1 MHNLKSIK
9 IMDIHQKLNQDLAV
23 LIQSTFAS
31 VDESNV
37 GRFFFASPKDPEH
50 GDLACNAAMMLAKP
64 EKSSPMVLAEKIAT
78 SFRDWAAFSSV
89 EVVKPGFINVRLN
102 TDFLCGELQRILEY
116 RDDFSHSNVG
126 AGKKV
131 NIEYVSV
138 NPTGPLH
145 VGHARGAI
153 FGDALSALLQRIGY
167 HVTREY
173 YINDAGVQVDVLAR
187 SAYGRYLEALGDTHQ
202 TFEAPLYPGDYL
214 KPLGQALAEKYGT
227 TYQDAPE
234 SEWLQIFRTEAT
246 DAMMTLIRADLA
258 ALGVV
263 QDVFSSEQALV
274 KSGAVEETLA
284 EMHRRELVYRGVL
297 EPPKGKKPD
306 DWEPREQ
313 LLFRSSDYGDDIDR
327 PLIKSDGSWSYFTPD
342 ITYHR
347 DKLRREHDWLINIF
361 GADHIGYVKRLKA
374 AVAAFSDVPLDV
386 LCCQIVRFVENG
398 EPIRMSKR
406 QGTFIALADLIDAV
420 GKDVVRLHLLGRKND
435 AHMDFDLEL
444 MRQQSLDNPVFYI
457 QYAHARCHSA
467 IRHAEAEFPQLPEL
481 DAETLVAKLSS
492 SADHALLCKLAE
504 YPDMLRRAGHAL
516 EVHRVAIY
524 LRELSKA
531 LHSFWN
537 YGKDKAE
544 LRVVVRDDPMQT
556 AARCQLFSAVKLVL
570 ADGLA
575 LLGVAAVDELRG

>member
-1 MHNLKSIK
+1 MI
-9 IMDIHQKLNQDLAV
+9 DVYQKLDQDLAA
-23 LIQSTFAS
+23 LLQETFAS
-31 VDESNV
+31 VVESNV
-37 GRFFFASPKDPEH
+37 ARFFFSSPKDPEH
-50 GDLACNAAMMLAKP
+50 GDLACNAAMMLAKA
-64 EKSSPMVLAEKIAT
+64 EKTSPMILAEKIAT
-78 SFRDWAAFSSV
+78 SLRQWAAFSSV
-89 EVVKPGFINVRLN
+89 EIAKPGFINVRLN
-102 TDFLCGELQRILEY
+102 TEFLCTELQRILAHPK
-116 RDDFSHSNVG
+116 DFSHSHLG
-126 AGKKV
+126 AGKTV
-131 NIEYVSV
+131 NVEYVSV

-145 VGHARGAI
+145 VGHARGAV

-167 HVTREY
+167 DVTREY

-187 SAYGRYLEALGDTHQ
+187 SSYRRYLEALGDSSQ
-202 TFEAPLYPGDYL
+202 TFEAPLYPGEYL
-214 KPLGQALAEKYGT
+214 KPLGQTLAEKYGT
-227 TYQDAPE
+227 LYQGAPE
-234 SEWLQIFRTEAT
+234 SEWLELFRREAT
-246 DAMMTLIRADLA
+246 TAMMQMIRADLA

-263 QDVFSSEQALV
+263 QDVFSSEQELV
-274 KSGAVEETLA
+274 ASGAVEQTLD
-284 EMHRRELVYRGVL
+284 EMHKRALVYRGVL

-306 DWEPREQ
+306 DWEAREQ
-313 LLFRSSDYGDDIDR
+313 LLFRASEFGDDIDR

-347 DKLRREHDWLINIF
+347 DKLQRGYDWLINIF

-374 AVAAFSDVPLDV
+374 AVAAFSDVPLDI
-386 LCCQIVRFVENG
+386 LCCQIVRFMENG
-398 EPIRMSKR
+398 APIRMSKR
-406 QGTFIALADLIDAV
+406 QGTFIALAELIDAV

-467 IRHAEAEFPQLPEL
+467 IRHAEAEFPQLPSL
-481 DAETLVAKLSS
+481 DLEALVQKLSS
-492 SADHALLCKLAE
+492 AADHALLCKLAE

-531 LHSFWN
+531 LHGFWN

-544 LRVVVRDDPMQT
+544 LRVVVRDDPIQT
-556 AARCQLFSAVKLVL
+556 AARCQLFAAVKLVL

-575 LLGVAAVDELRG
+575 LLGVTAVDELR